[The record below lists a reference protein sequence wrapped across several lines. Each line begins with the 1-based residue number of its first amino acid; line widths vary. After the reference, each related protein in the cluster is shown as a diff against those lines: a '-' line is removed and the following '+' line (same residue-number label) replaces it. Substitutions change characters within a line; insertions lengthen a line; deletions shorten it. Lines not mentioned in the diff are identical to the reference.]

1 MIIRYYTFA
10 PYYTLLSFLLSHYYL
25 LLSHYYK
32 LLFYH
37 YLPITLPIIRY
48 YTFPH
53 YYTLLSLLLYAIIRN
68 ANYYLNYLIFLT
80 VIFLVYFSWIEG
92 SGDEKWLFIMYETYL
107 SFGISR
113 NANCMDWSEPKYL
126 TWDYY
131 AHYSNYYTHY
141 LEVLIW
147 KKWWYTNRIAMY
159 CDYICNAKL
168 WDQE

>member
-1 MIIRYYTFA
+1 
-10 PYYTLLSFLLSHYYL
+10 
-25 LLSHYYK
+25 
-32 LLFYH
+32 
-37 YLPITLPIIRY
+37 
-48 YTFPH
+48 
-53 YYTLLSLLLYAIIRN
+53 
-68 ANYYLNYLIFLT
+68 
-80 VIFLVYFSWIEG
+80 
-92 SGDEKWLFIMYETYL
+92 MYETYL

-159 CDYICNAKL
+159 CDSICNAKL